1 MRTLLELWGLVQS
14 ANSRYASVISETNI
28 TDTLASIDRVTLR
41 VYRFRHLIIV
51 KFQLT
56 LCNKSGSTL
65 AHCPVRR
72 ARSLYHLECSRQW
85 QANPAMLDPWWCDE
99 LYSILG

>member
-1 MRTLLELWGLVQS
+1 MVDVQDLLSDVFLIYSMLMRTLLELWGLVQS
-14 ANSRYASVISETNI
+14 ANSRYASVISETNV

-65 AHCPVRR
+65 AH
-72 ARSLYHLECSRQW
+72 SLSSEKGQISVPPRVW
-85 QANPAMLDPWWCDE
+85 
-99 LYSILG
+99 